1 MQHGTKPRKTGIL
14 GRKEMSTSSQVLSQ
28 PLGEHSASS
37 GKPGR
42 LLSLDVFRGATMAL
56 MVLVNNGG
64 GPGSY
69 SELEHSA
76 WNGWTLTDCVFP
88 SFLWI
93 VGVAITLS
101 LSKRLKA
108 GVPRSAIAMQTFR
121 RAAILYCL
129 GLLVYLY
136 PEFHFGTMRL
146 LGVLQRIAICYL
158 IASLIYLTTS
168 RRGQILWIA
177 GLFATY
183 WVLMKLVPVPGF
195 GAGHLDVQ
203 GNFAHYIDHLVLGRH
218 NYADTKTWDPEGIVS
233 TLPAIAT
240 ALFGV
245 LAGELLQWRREL
257 AARTSW
263 MFVIGGLLF
272 LAAEICNYWMPI
284 NKKLWS
290 VSFSLLM
297 AGLDFIVYAAMLWII
312 DGEGYRRFTKPF
324 SIIGM
329 NAIVVY
335 MISELLAGTL
345 DAVRVG
351 GGSLQEFAFHGA
363 YAFWLSPANA
373 SLLYALTYVL
383 LMYAVAYFMY
393 RKGWFLKI

>member
-1 MQHGTKPRKTGIL
+1 
-14 GRKEMSTSSQVLSQ
+14 MSTSSEVFSQ
-28 PLGEHSASS
+28 TQGGPLPVPN
-37 GKPGR
+37 KPVR

-69 SELEHSA
+69 SQLEHSE

-101 LSKRLKA
+101 ISKRLTA
-108 GVPRSAIAMQTFR
+108 GVPRSTIAIQTLR
-121 RAAILYCL
+121 RAAIIYCL

-136 PEFHFGTMRL
+136 PNFQFGTMRV

-168 RRGQILWIA
+168 VRGQILWIV
-177 GLFATY
+177 GLFTSY
-183 WVLMKLVPVPGF
+183 WVVMKLVPVPGF

-203 GNFAHYIDHLVLGRH
+203 GNFAHYIDQMVLGKH
-218 NYADTKTWDPEGIVS
+218 NYSQTKTWDPEGVIS

-245 LAGELLQWRREL
+245 LAGRLVQWRREI

-272 LAAEICNYWMPI
+272 LSAYICDQWLPI

-290 VSFSLLM
+290 VSFCLLM
-297 AGLDFIVYAAMLWII
+297 AGLDFMVYAGTMWVI
-312 DGEGYRRFTKPF
+312 DGEGHRRFTKPF

-335 MISELLAGTL
+335 MVSELLSGTL
-345 DAVRVG
+345 EAVSVG
-351 GGSLQEFAFHGA
+351 GGSLQQFAFHN
-363 YAFWLSPANA
+363 AFTTWLSPANA
-373 SLLYALTYVL
+373 SLLYALAYVL

-393 RKGWFLKI
+393 RKGWFVKI